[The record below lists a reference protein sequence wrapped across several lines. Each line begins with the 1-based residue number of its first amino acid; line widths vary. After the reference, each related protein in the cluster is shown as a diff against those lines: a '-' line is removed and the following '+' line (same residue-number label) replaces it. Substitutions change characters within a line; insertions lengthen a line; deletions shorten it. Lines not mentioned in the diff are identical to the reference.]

1 MGSVG
6 YAYLKQ
12 QLHLSA
18 FGPERPAALAPV
30 TRITRTADAV
40 LVPPHAAPGS
50 AEPLEHLL
58 FALKHEGIDLQLLAQ
73 SLRAIPASMM
83 QQAVRAAPSGKYI
96 RLACYLWE
104 AFNRQTLEDL
114 PPIAGPTVPLFDT
127 RHYITGPG
135 QRDSKWRV
143 SFNGLGSLRYC
154 TTVRRTK
161 KLESLLAY
169 DILGKTRAF
178 LDGLGAAATDRALSW
193 AYLHET
199 ESSFA
204 IERETP
210 SVSKAEAFVALL
222 RQAHQPRPL
231 DEDYLVELQNAVL
244 TNPLDKATSYRQQ
257 QNWLRG
263 PLRGAAGI
271 TYLPPPPAWVP
282 ELMDELLAFINTAPK
297 QIDPLVSAAVASF
310 GFVFIH
316 PFMDGNGRLF
326 RFLFHYAL
334 CQSGAM
340 PNGMLLPVSVAMKRN
355 EEGYLQALQSYSLP
369 MRQRWDVRWIADDEY
384 DLRYRADDTLCR
396 FWDATACVEFG
407 LEMARQAL
415 EKDLREETEFLARYD
430 RIYKAVNERFDIRG
444 NDLTVLVL
452 SCLQNN
458 GKVSNNRRRQYAA
471 TVPEAAFDAIEE
483 AWRDATE

>member
-18 FGPERPAALAPV
+18 FGPERAAALAPV

-40 LVPPHAAPGS
+40 LVPPHVAPGS
-50 AEPLEHLL
+50 AEHLEHLL

-73 SLRAIPASMM
+73 SLRAIPASTM

-114 PPIAGPTVPLFDT
+114 PP
-127 RHYITGPG
+127 
-135 QRDSKWRV
+135 
-143 SFNGLGSLRYC
+143 
-154 TTVRRTK
+154 
-161 KLESLLAY
+161 
-169 DILGKTRAF
+169 
-178 LDGLGAAATDRALSW
+178 
-193 AYLHET
+193 
-199 ESSFA
+199 
-204 IERETP
+204 
-210 SVSKAEAFVALL
+210 
-222 RQAHQPRPL
+222 
-231 DEDYLVELQNAVL
+231 
-244 TNPLDKATSYRQQ
+244 
-257 QNWLRG
+257 
-263 PLRGAAGI
+263 
-271 TYLPPPPAWVP
+271 PPAWVP
-282 ELMDELLAFINTAPK
+282 DLMEELLAFINTAPERFY
-297 QIDPLVSAAVASF
+297 PLVSAAIAAF

-316 PFMDGNGRLF
+316 PFMDGNGRLS
-326 RFLFHYAL
+326 RFLFHYAR
-334 CQSGAM
+334 CQSGVM

-355 EEGYLQALQSYSLP
+355 EEGYLKALQSYSLP

-384 DLRYRADDTLCR
+384 DLRYRADDTLYR
-396 FWDATACVEFG
+396 YWDATACVEFG

-415 EKDLREETEFLARYD
+415 EKDLREETGFLARYD

-458 GKVSNNRRRQYAA
+458 GRVSTNRRRQYAA
-471 TVPEAAFDAIEE
+471 RVPEAAFDAIEE
-483 AWRDATE
+483 AWHDAAE